1 MAAHGGPVGNLVDP
15 QYRWSDTPDP
25 MMREQVYRRANGGL
39 AGIDPQYRWFDTLD
53 PTTREQVYRRARG
66 GLAGIDPRSKG
77 SLLGGI
83 DPRAKGSLL
92 GGRDPRSKG
101 SLLGGIDPRASGGS
115 TVMAPTG
122 AATDLTVDRGP
133 YQTLS
138 LGEYTPPPADY
149 QHGIDP
155 QWNFYPG
162 STTNV
167 VNPVSAEYS
176 TSLPSNSLAGI
187 DNSFAGIDNSLADID
202 RYMIPNLPTIK
213 MQGEG
218 TVGVLDDPY
227 RAETPAPAAE
237 TAPPLSN
244 GVMGQRM
251 GDVEYRAELVEELS
265 SNPLARLGLERI
277 RIDTGG
283 DYSKLI
289 KSIMSNTETGE
300 VRGDDPND
308 PIFGTNWRG
317 MHNPATGV
325 IRVNTTDRINKFG
338 ERAIE
343 EGNYDLL
350 REAQYEGGGDEVL
363 AHEFGH
369 TALKFLYDQ
378 GDADELKDI
387 YGEDVV
393 RVLDF
398 LRYADTKG
406 DVNPPSAWSK
416 FVYQEDGTM
425 YEETPE
431 SMRER
436 ANYPRVAMAIL
447 TQFDETISLTPYE
460 RKLANL
466 VIKLNTVSAAQLE
479 EGASTEYPAP
489 LSSNSLAAINKYMS
503 PPDVSYDVS
512 PNMMFAKAKGGLAGI
527 DPQYRWSDV
536 PTPAD
541 REHLYR
547 PTVRAQEGKKG
558 EREKIVVT
566 PDNPYYS
573 SKELGS
579 GYRQTLPAS
588 TYAAQ
593 LRTTGP
599 FGNFSPRALAFDAAS
614 GFTNLFRGE
623 EGQVGHRHA
632 KKTVRKKAIGGVAG
646 EPEISETGIMEVS
659 TPDMQEVVAERN
671 MVVPAP
677 DQPQNPVE
685 RVIFDRAVLALQG
698 ELEPEP
704 AQAAITEFIDIF
716 GPEAFRQLQ
725 ALVGGER
732 ETGGLVQT
740 VSGET
745 TVGMTEEEA
754 MAQQGPDVI
763 PGKIVDPAT
772 GRQTANLLVGENE
785 YIEPADSL
793 SRRAMAAGMAG
804 TPQNGAIVRSQEEE
818 QLRRAYG

>member
-289 KSIMSNTETGE
+289 KHIMSNTETGE

-547 PTVRAQEGKKG
+547 K
-558 EREKIVVT
+558 
-566 PDNPYYS
+566 
-573 SKELGS
+573 
-579 GYRQTLPAS
+579 
-588 TYAAQ
+588 
-593 LRTTGP
+593 
-599 FGNFSPRALAFDAAS
+599 AL
-614 GFTNLFRGE
+614 
-623 EGQVGHRHA
+623 
-632 KKTVRKKAIGGVAG
+632 GGVAG
-646 EPEISETGIMEVS
+646 EPEISKTGIMDVA
-659 TPDMQEVVAERN
+659 TPDMQGVVAERG